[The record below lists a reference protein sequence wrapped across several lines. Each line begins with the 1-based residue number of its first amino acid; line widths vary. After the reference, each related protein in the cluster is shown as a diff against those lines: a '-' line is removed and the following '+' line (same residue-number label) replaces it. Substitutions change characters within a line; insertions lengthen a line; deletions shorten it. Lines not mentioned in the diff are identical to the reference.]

1 MRNRFVCSYGNWK
14 SVFSEGFQVLLFIKK
29 EGRWLQMGVRD
40 PLGKSVETLLPIR
53 IKSSNNCFIART
65 NACLECGAGE
75 LLMFGRRE
83 FSH

>member
-1 MRNRFVCSYGNWK
+1 MAADGEWEILY
-14 SVFSEGFQVLLFIKK
+14 IT
-29 EGRWLQMGVRD
+29 
-40 PLGKSVETLLPIR
+40 LGKSVETLSPIR

-83 FSH
+83 FSC